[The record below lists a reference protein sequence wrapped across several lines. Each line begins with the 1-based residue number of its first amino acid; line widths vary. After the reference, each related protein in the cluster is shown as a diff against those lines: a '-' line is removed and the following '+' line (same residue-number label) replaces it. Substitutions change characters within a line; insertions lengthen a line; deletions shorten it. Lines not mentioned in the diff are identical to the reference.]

1 MSRASREGRAGG
13 APSLWSRVQT
23 DLAVLHDAWLD
34 LGFRSRRTHHPALGE
49 WAPSSAPARVAFWC
63 WSALGVPLVAA
74 LYPFVLVGFAVRYYV
89 RRLFRAA
96 VSLGW
101 LGVAAVATAAWSALT
116 GTVWLLEV
124 PLVGVRAVA
133 AGGAVAVPSAVLSL
147 TIARRGGRLSTV
159 LLAYPLGVTALCLP
173 PVAAA
178 FYWPPLADRVFPSS
192 YALAVW
198 LLDNPLSVGGVGSF
212 LRAEF
217 RLVGAGYVWMWAGI
231 ATVVGWTLGALVTLA
246 DVVRPAPTSER
257 DGDAA

>member
-1 MSRASREGRAGG
+1 
-13 APSLWSRVQT
+13 V
-23 DLAVLHDAWLD
+23 VLHGAWLD
-34 LGFRSRRTHHPALGE
+34 AGFRSRRTHHPATGE
-49 WAPSSAPARVAFWC
+49 WAPSSTPGRVAFWL

-74 LYPFVLVGFAVRYYV
+74 VYPLVLLGFAVRFSV
-89 RRLFRAA
+89 RRLFRTA

-101 LGVAAVATAAWSALT
+101 LGVAVAATVAWSGLTAA
-116 GTVWLLEV
+116 VWLLDV

-159 LLAYPLGVTALCLP
+159 LLAYPLGLTAVCLP
-173 PVAAA
+173 PVVAA

-198 LLDNPLSVGGVGSF
+198 LLDNPLSVGGVASF
-212 LRAEF
+212 LRDEF
-217 RLVGAGYVWMWAGI
+217 RLAGFGYVWMWVGL

-246 DVVRPAPTSER
+246 DVVRPRRSR
-257 DGDAA
+257 DGE

>member
-1 MSRASREGRAGG
+1 VSRASREGRARGT
-13 APSLWSRVQT
+13 PSLWSRVQT
-23 DLAVLHDAWLD
+23 DLTVLHGAWLD

-49 WAPSSAPARVAFWC
+49 WAPSSTPAQVAFWL

-74 LYPFVLVGFAVRYYV
+74 LYPFVLVGFAVRFYV
-89 RRLFRAA
+89 RKLFRAA

-101 LGVAAVATAAWSALT
+101 LGVAVAATVAWSALT
-116 GTVWLLEV
+116 VGVWLLDV

-133 AGGAVAVPSAVLSL
+133 AGGAVAVPCAVLSL

-173 PVAAA
+173 PVVAA

-198 LLDNPLSVGGVGSF
+198 LLDNPLSVAGVESF

-217 RLVGAGYVWMWAGI
+217 RLAGFGYVWMWAGI
-231 ATVVGWTLGALVTLA
+231 ATVVGWTLGLLVTLA
-246 DVVRPAPTSER
+246 DRVRPTRAS
-257 DGDAA
+257 DGE

>member
-1 MSRASREGRAGG
+1 VSRASREGRTRGT
-13 APSLWSRVQT
+13 PSLWSRVQT

-34 LGFRSRRTHHPALGE
+34 LGFRSRRNHHPALGE
-49 WAPSSAPARVAFWC
+49 WAPSSTASRVAFWL

-74 LYPFVLVGFAVRYYV
+74 IYPLVLVGFAVRFYV
-89 RRLFRAA
+89 RKLFRTA

-101 LGVAAVATAAWSALT
+101 LGVAIAATVVWSALT
-116 GTVWLLEV
+116 GAVWLLDV

-133 AGGAVAVPSAVLSL
+133 AGGAVAVPAAVLSL

-173 PVAAA
+173 PVVAA
-178 FYWPPLADRVFPSS
+178 FYWPPLADRVFPNS

-198 LLDNPLSVGGVGSF
+198 LLDNPLSVAGVASL
-212 LRAEF
+212 LRDQF
-217 RLVGAGYVWMWAGI
+217 RLAGFAYVWMWAGI

-246 DVVRPAPTSER
+246 DFVRPARVR
-257 DGDAA
+257 DSA